1 MPRLYAAAGRHIL
14 DSYRQS
20 SDSALHDFDWHKAE
34 VYLER
39 AAALGDAGDR
49 TMGELALSRG
59 YATLDRLNSGMYP
72 PAAAAQLRRYARDQF
87 ALAAKRMPSSPDPH
101 LALARLYVYS
111 MPNVMKAM
119 QEFDQAERLGAK
131 LGERERQQQADL
143 FRAADAKKVKVRR
156 ARRWR

>member
-1 MPRLYAAAGRHIL
+1 MPRLYAAAGRRIL

-59 YATLDRLNSGMYP
+59 YATLDRLNGGIYP
-72 PAAAAQLRRYARDQF
+72 PTAAAQLRRYARDQF
-87 ALAAKRMPSSPDPH
+87 ALAAKRMPESPDPH
-101 LALARLYVYS
+101 LALARFYVYS
-111 MPNVMKAM
+111 LPNVMKAM
-119 QEFDQAERLGAK
+119 EEFDQAERLGAR

-143 FRAADAKKVKVRR
+143 FRAEDAKKVKVRK